1 MIHVRPRSSELRSD
15 TPHFDP
21 TGYDD
26 QPFGY
31 HRVVGLDRSV
41 SHVYPGHCVCAAST
55 EEHRAGLKCRTNKV
69 GAYDTDTLQ
78 GLDKAPV
85 TVVENIPGYRNVA

>member
-1 MIHVRPRSSELRSD
+1 
-15 TPHFDP
+15 
-21 TGYDD
+21 
-26 QPFGY
+26 
-31 HRVVGLDRSV
+31 
-41 SHVYPGHCVCAAST
+41 VCAAST

-85 TVVENIPGYRNVA
+85 TVVELYLGTEMWLKVFSSDTCCKW